1 MKSIYKRILIIAIP
15 VAFENMIFSL
25 INFVDIFMIGKIGTA
40 AISAL
45 GIANQIF
52 FIFSCS
58 VFGLLSGANVLSA
71 QYYGIKDYFS
81 LRKIMSLTII
91 LGLFMSLPFMFM
103 ILQDPE
109 GIIRFYTKDAQ
120 VINYSIQYLKISI
133 YTFPLFSIAFSFA
146 MQLRAINKP
155 KYSLYSSIA
164 ALFINVFLNL
174 ILIPR
179 YGVAGAATA
188 TLIARFSTT
197 IYLYLILLYRKI
209 PIIPRFKEI
218 KYIDLNFIKKLLSIS
233 ALTFIHE
240 VLWVFADTI
249 KVMLLGRM
257 GTQAFSAIQIV
268 VGINGLLF
276 TLFIGLTNASAIII
290 GNEIGKS
297 DKIVVYNYSK
307 DCLKLFTYVM
317 VVVIILLNLIAPFAI
332 NLMKLENELT
342 MITKRLILSQSV
354 VTVLYSYS
362 MFYLS
367 GMLRAGGDVMFSM
380 LVEIL
385 LVWLVG
391 LPLTYL
397 AVDILNFSVYWV
409 YIFAR
414 IDDLFKLYPCLKRYF
429 SKKWI
434 RKAI

>member
-1 MKSIYKRILIIAIP
+1 M
-15 VAFENMIFSL
+15 
-25 INFVDIFMIGKIGTA
+25 
-40 AISAL
+40 
-45 GIANQIF
+45 
-52 FIFSCS
+52 
-58 VFGLLSGANVLSA
+58 
-71 QYYGIKDYFS
+71 
-81 LRKIMSLTII
+81 
-91 LGLFMSLPFMFM
+91 
-103 ILQDPE
+103 
-109 GIIRFYTKDAQ
+109 
-120 VINYSIQYLKISI
+120 
-133 YTFPLFSIAFSFA
+133 
-146 MQLRAINKP
+146 
-155 KYSLYSSIA
+155 
-164 ALFINVFLNL
+164 
-174 ILIPR
+174 
-179 YGVAGAATA
+179 
-188 TLIARFSTT
+188 
-197 IYLYLILLYRKI
+197 
-209 PIIPRFKEI
+209 
-218 KYIDLNFIKKLLSIS
+218 LSIS

-297 DKIVVYNYSK
+297 DKIVVYNFSK

-397 AVDILNFSVYWV
+397 AVDILNLSVYWV

>member
-1 MKSIYKRILIIAIP
+1 M
-15 VAFENMIFSL
+15 
-25 INFVDIFMIGKIGTA
+25 
-40 AISAL
+40 
-45 GIANQIF
+45 
-52 FIFSCS
+52 
-58 VFGLLSGANVLSA
+58 
-71 QYYGIKDYFS
+71 
-81 LRKIMSLTII
+81 
-91 LGLFMSLPFMFM
+91 
-103 ILQDPE
+103 
-109 GIIRFYTKDAQ
+109 
-120 VINYSIQYLKISI
+120 
-133 YTFPLFSIAFSFA
+133 
-146 MQLRAINKP
+146 
-155 KYSLYSSIA
+155 
-164 ALFINVFLNL
+164 
-174 ILIPR
+174 
-179 YGVAGAATA
+179 
-188 TLIARFSTT
+188 
-197 IYLYLILLYRKI
+197 
-209 PIIPRFKEI
+209 
-218 KYIDLNFIKKLLSIS
+218 
-233 ALTFIHE
+233 
-240 VLWVFADTI
+240 
-249 KVMLLGRM
+249 
-257 GTQAFSAIQIV
+257 
-268 VGINGLLF
+268 
-276 TLFIGLTNASAIII
+276 TNASAIII

-297 DKIVVYNYSK
+297 DKIVVYNFSK

-397 AVDILNFSVYWV
+397 AVDILNLSVYWV